1 MKITTKQEA
10 VIYLCNHASLEGMAP
25 YEMKEY
31 TMLSKLFGITRA
43 DYYNDLEAFPEHE
56 QRYEGPAW
64 TPNIGNK
71 ADNLAN
77 DLKREARDMKYLE
90 KAIHEGAHKMPHN
103 KDLLEDYKVKL
114 QVMVELIDGITNL
127 KEEK

>member
-1 MKITTKQEA
+1 MQITTKQEA
-10 VIYLCNHASLEGMAP
+10 VIYLCNYASLEGMAP

-31 TMLSKLFGITRA
+31 KMLSELFGITRA
-43 DYYNDLEAFPEHE
+43 DYYGDLEAFPEHE
-56 QRYEGPAW
+56 EICEGPAW
-64 TPNIGNK
+64 TPNVSNK

-103 KDLLEDYKVKL
+103 KELLDDYKLKL
-114 QVMVELIDGITNL
+114 QVMIELIEAINNS